1 MTLWI
6 YLEAGLDAE
15 KLLPERLLTKIDHFI
30 EAVSIFFS
38 FCLT

>member
-6 YLEAGLDAE
+6 YLEAGPAVE
-15 KLLPERLLTKIDHFI
+15 KLLPDRLLTKIDHFI
-30 EAVSIFFS
+30 AAVFIFFG

>member
-15 KLLPERLLTKIDHFI
+15 KPVPERLLTKIDHFI
-30 EAVSIFFS
+30 ETVFIFCS
-38 FCLT
+38 FV